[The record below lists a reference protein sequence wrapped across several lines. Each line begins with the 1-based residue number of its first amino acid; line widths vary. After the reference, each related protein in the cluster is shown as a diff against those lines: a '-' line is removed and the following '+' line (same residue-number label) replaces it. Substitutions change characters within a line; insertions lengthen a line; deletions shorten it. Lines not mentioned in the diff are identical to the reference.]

1 MVIIN
6 IIAHLII
13 AGTFPEQNQELITA
27 ERNNDCD
34 VMTLYF
40 LGYWYKQDIVMKM
53 NKVAMAVAF
62 TAALGSMSVLADTT
76 NGVIE
81 FRGELVNTACGLAL
95 WFKPGDR

>member
-1 MVIIN
+1 MAIIN
-6 IIAHLII
+6 IIPFLII
-13 AGTFPEQNQELITA
+13 VRTFPEQNQELITA
-27 ERNNDCD
+27 ERNNECD

-40 LGYWYKQDIVMKM
+40 SGYWYKQEIVMKM

-81 FRGELVNTACGLAL
+81 FQVN
-95 WFKPGDR
+95 W